1 MTLRLVLWDFDGT
14 LADTG
19 ADVWASLAYAAG
31 RCGGKLPE
39 GFVCDDANLG
49 MPMAEIFRR
58 VEPFPG
64 PGAFDRF
71 DEDVRVHYRMINDY
85 PRTRLY
91 PGVLGLLGRVR
102 RERIRSAI
110 VTNKPRQAL
119 ERLLE
124 AKGWS
129 SLFDGWITP
138 DWPVNRLDGLAYGGC
153 AGGSG
158 TGTDG
163 MDKTAMIARM
173 IARFAATPA
182 ECVYVGDT
190 WSDVAAAH
198 ANGVSCIAVTY
209 GDGDT
214 EALLARSPEHC
225 VDDVGGVERALL
237 GVDDGLS
244 SYGLPDGMAA
254 ASGAQAAMAVETAAK
269 TARTAM
275 IERRTAA

>member
-91 PGVLGLLGRVR
+91 PGVLGLLGRLR

-138 DWPVNRLDGLAYGGC
+138 DWPVSRLDGLAYGGC

-190 WSDVAAAH
+190 WSDVDAAH

-225 VDDVGGVERALL
+225 VGDVGGVERALL
-237 GVDDGLS
+237 GADD
-244 SYGLPDGMAA
+244 GLPDGMAA
-254 ASGAQAAMAVETAAK
+254 ASGAQAAMAVETPAK
-269 TARTAM
+269 TARAVM